1 MAWQHHRYP
10 LSKIS
15 PHLSRSSG
23 QHFTG
28 FRGGGSILIARPT
41 SFLPPT
47 SLHSIFWVVVR
58 GMRDPAVV
66 FQTPG
71 AVSDRL
77 GTVKPSFLSRLRSCL
92 PRVLSGGSSHN
103 ALVRFPPSLSS
114 SLSLPLSLFLSL
126 SLSYADNFSL
136 SLTGWREKNRSASC
150 QH

>member
-1 MAWQHHRYP
+1 MAWQHHCYP

-15 PHLSRSSG
+15 PHLSRSRG

-28 FRGGGSILIARPT
+28 FCGEGGSILIARPT

-77 GTVKPSFLSRLRSCL
+77 GTVRHSFLSRLRSCL

-103 ALVRFPPSLSS
+103 ALVHFPPSLSS
-114 SLSLPLSLFLSL
+114 SLSLSVSR
-126 SLSYADNFSL
+126 ADTFSL
-136 SLTGWREKNRSASC
+136 SPTGWKEKNRSASC